1 MVIRRLRRKF
11 VFTNMCVIFLM
22 LTAIFVAVLLFTS
35 GRLAGDS
42 ERSMRMLMDM
52 NPHSEFPQPFV
63 EIGPPMEEGERDD
76 KHRIFSSSFL
86 VETDLDGNVTEV
98 LAMSTSRTTMFLT
111 ILSRFAFPLR
121 RRRGFCG
128 NITCDILYA
137 GMIPEPGSSF
147 PTVPVKSM

>member
-22 LTAIFVAVLLFTS
+22 LTAIFIAVLLFTS

-52 NPHSEFPQPFV
+52 NLHSEFPQPFV

-86 VETDLDGNVTEV
+86 VETDLDGNVIEV
-98 LAMSTSRTTMFLT
+98 FGNVNVTDDNVLDD
-111 ILSRFAFPLR
+111 IIQICLSSQEE
-121 RRRGFCG
+121 
-128 NITCDILYA
+128 T
-137 GMIPEPGSSF
+137 F
-147 PTVPVKSM
+147 PTVLVKSM